1 MVEAML
7 EIADRRW
14 PRVLERI
21 CRERLFEAAFQ
32 PILDTARGVVCG
44 YEGLARLADGVVP
57 VGPQQLFAAAALH
70 GYAGRIEAAAGE
82 AILAHRTKLPPNCF
96 LSINFSPD
104 ALLDPSVEA
113 LFGELDDLSGIVLEI
128 TEQTPVEDYLTL
140 TAGLDRLRLC
150 GAMIAVDDT
159 GAGYASLSHILR
171 LRPHFVKVDREL
183 VTGLDR
189 DPHRAAAVAAIGA
202 MAGELDAW
210 LVAEGIEREGELE
223 RLVEL
228 EVPLIQG
235 YLVGRPEAEMRPAPR
250 TILQTLRSQR
260 GPSGRRA
267 VGTLTRPALTTRRA
281 PDIVAET
288 MVLLD
293 EHGRPL
299 FVFVPAGGRR
309 VSQHPAMCVQ
319 SGEEIPSVAL
329 RATARRSE
337 DRYAP
342 VCVCDDLGRL
352 SGLVAIERLLESL
365 ARDATG

>member
-1 MVEAML
+1 ML

-21 CRERLFEAAFQ
+21 CRERLFQPAFQ

-57 VGPQQLFAAAALH
+57 VGPQELFAAAALH
-70 GYAGRIEAAAGE
+70 GYAGRVEAAAGE
-82 AILAHRTKLPPNCF
+82 AILAHRGELPPNCF

-104 ALLDPSVEA
+104 ALLGPSVGA
-113 LFGELDDLSGIVLEI
+113 LLAALEDLSGIVLEI
-128 TEQTPVEDYLTL
+128 TEQTPVEDYVTL
-140 TAGLDRLRLC
+140 TAELDRLREC
-150 GAMIAVDDT
+150 GAMVAVDDT

-171 LRPHFVKVDREL
+171 LRPHFVKVDRQL

-235 YLVGRPEAEMRPAPR
+235 YLIGRPEADMRPAPQTVLAALR
-250 TILQTLRSQR
+250 TQR
-260 GPSGRRA
+260 GSSSGRRP
-267 VGTLTRPALTTRRA
+267 VGTLTRPAVTTRRT

-288 MVLLD
+288 LVLLD
-293 EHGRPL
+293 EHSRPL
-299 FVFVPAGGRR
+299 FVFVPGGGRR
-309 VSQHPAMCVQ
+309 ISQHPAMCVQ
-319 SGEEIPSVAL
+319 PGEEIPSVAL
-329 RATARRSE
+329 RAAARRSE

-342 VCVCDDLGRL
+342 VCVCDELGRL
-352 SGLVAIERLLESL
+352 SGLVSIERLLESL
-365 ARDATG
+365 ARDAIG

>member
-1 MVEAML
+1 ML
-7 EIADRRW
+7 EIADGRW
-14 PRVLERI
+14 PSVLERI

-44 YEGLARLADGVVP
+44 YEGLARLAEGVVP
-57 VGPQQLFAAAALH
+57 VGPQELFAAAALH
-70 GYAGRIEAAAGE
+70 GYAGRVEAAAGE

-113 LFGELDDLSGIVLEI
+113 LFAELDDLSGIVLEI
-128 TEQTPVEDYLTL
+128 TEQTPVEDYVTL

-223 RLVEL
+223 RLPAGVVPNLETPGHDVE
-228 EVPLIQG
+228 
-235 YLVGRPEAEMRPAPR
+235 GRSDPAGARDRPAAGVAR
-250 TILQTLRSQR
+250 KGDLFGSDLNAAQIDRKI
-260 GPSGRRA
+260 RR
-267 VGTLTRPALTTRRA
+267 RR
-281 PDIVAET
+281 
-288 MVLLD
+288 
-293 EHGRPL
+293 
-299 FVFVPAGGRR
+299 
-309 VSQHPAMCVQ
+309 
-319 SGEEIPSVAL
+319 
-329 RATARRSE
+329 
-337 DRYAP
+337 
-342 VCVCDDLGRL
+342 
-352 SGLVAIERLLESL
+352 
-365 ARDATG
+365 